1 MLFTET
7 KLQGA
12 YLIDLQKNED
22 DRGFFARSYCFREF
36 EQHGLN
42 PRVVQCNISY
52 NAKKGTLRGM
62 HYQVPP
68 YEEAKLVRC
77 TMGVIYDVIVDLRP
91 NSTTFCQWFGVV
103 LSSPSSLLAAHCSPL
118 TVHSSQLTA
127 DRLLS
132 SAHSSQLTADNLA
145 VTAYSSQLTVDCY
158 RMLYIPEGFAH
169 GFITLEDDTEV
180 FYQMSEFYAPDSGR
194 GFRWN
199 DPAFG
204 IEWPME
210 PAVISEKDQSYP
222 DFSRRGAE

>member
-1 MLFTET
+1 VLTIMIFVET
-7 KLQGA
+7 KLKGA
-12 YLIDLQKNED
+12 FIIEIQKNED

-36 EQHGLN
+36 EAHGLN

-77 TMGVIYDVIVDLRP
+77 TSGALYDVIVDLRP
-91 NSTTFCQWFGVV
+91 NSETYCHWFGFE
-103 LSSPSSLLAAHCSPL
+103 LSSPCSLSQTLSP
-118 TVHSSQLTA
+118 VEGLTA
-127 DRLLS
+127 DHSPLPVADPEHRRR
-132 SAHSSQLTADNLA
+132 AH
-145 VTAYSSQLTVDCY
+145 Y

-169 GFITLEDDTEV
+169 GFITLEGDTEV

-204 IEWPME
+204 IEWPLK
-210 PAVISEKDQSYP
+210 PAVISEKDRSYP
-222 DFSRRGAE
+222 DFNVSSKL